1 MLYRQVYG
9 GKDRVFGCQGRTMGG
24 PIVLLYSLCQL
35 HLASVCVDLASS
47 LDSSVE
53 TSRKILDEGGSVTY
67 TS

>member
-1 MLYRQVYG
+1 MLGRQIYG
-9 GKDRVFGCQGRTMGG
+9 DKDRVFGCQGQPMGV
-24 PIVLLYSLCQL
+24 PAALLYSLCQL
-35 HLASVCVDLASS
+35 HLASVCGNLASS